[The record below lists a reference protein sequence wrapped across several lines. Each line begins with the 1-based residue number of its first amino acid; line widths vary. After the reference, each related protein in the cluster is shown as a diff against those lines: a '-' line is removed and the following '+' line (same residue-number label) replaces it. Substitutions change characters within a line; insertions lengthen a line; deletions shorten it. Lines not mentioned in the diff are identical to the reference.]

1 MFKDITRDDVYRIE
15 TRRLW
20 LRWPRLSDAA
30 AIAHYLSDK
39 RISDM
44 TARIPY
50 PYPPQNADRYVFTS
64 REANADGNGLGLV
77 ITRLGAPTEII
88 GAVGMSPADE
98 PGVYTLGY
106 WIGTPHWGQGYA
118 TEAVRGFLDATFSLS
133 DAAKIEATVKP
144 ENPASMRVLEHC
156 GFVKTGESERFMPA
170 RDRNELV
177 HEFALTREAWREVSH
192 WSALHTAA

>member
-30 AIAHYLSDK
+30 AIAHYLSDN
-39 RISDM
+39 RIAQM
-44 TARIPY
+44 TGRIKN
-50 PYPPQNADRYVFTS
+50 PYPPQEADRYVFTT
-64 REANADGNGLGLV
+64 REANSDGNGLGLV

-88 GAVGMSPADE
+88 GAIGMSATDE
-98 PGVYTLGY
+98 PGALEFGY
-106 WIGTPHWGQGYA
+106 WIGVPHWGQGYA
-118 TEAVRGFLDATFSLS
+118 TEAAQALVDAGFSLS
-133 DAAKIEATVKP
+133 NVEKLVATVKP

-156 GFVKTGESERFMPA
+156 DFVKTGECERFMPA

-177 HEFALTREAWREVSH
+177 HEFVLTREAWREVSH

>member
-30 AIAHYLSDK
+30 AIAHYVSDRK
-39 RISDM
+39 ISDM
-44 TARIPY
+44 TARIPH
-50 PYPPQNADRYVFTS
+50 PYPPQDADRYVFTT
-64 REANADGNGLGLV
+64 REGNADGKGLGLV

-88 GAVGMSPADE
+88 GAIGLSPTDK
-98 PGVYTLGY
+98 PDTLEFGY
-106 WIGTPHWGQGYA
+106 WIGVPHWGQGYA
-118 TEAVRGFLDATFSLS
+118 TEAAQSFVANGFSLS
-133 DAAKIEATVKP
+133 LASTLMATVKP
-144 ENPASMRVLEHC
+144 ENIASMRVLEHC

-170 RDRNELV
+170 RGQNEPV
-177 HEFALTREAWREVSH
+177 IEFALTRDVWRDMPN

>member
-50 PYPPQNADRYVFTS
+50 PYPPQDADRYVFNT
-64 REANADGNGLGLV
+64 REANADGEGLGLV
-77 ITRLGAPTEII
+77 MTRLGAPTEII
-88 GAVGMSPADE
+88 GAIGMSPTDE
-98 PGVYTLGY
+98 TGVHMLGY
-106 WIGTPHWGQGYA
+106 WIGVPHWGQGFA
-118 TEAVRGFLDATFSLS
+118 TEAVQGFIDATFSLS
-133 DAAKIEATVKP
+133 DVAKVVATVKP
-144 ENPASMRVLEHC
+144 ENPASMRVLEHS
-156 GFVKTGESERFMPA
+156 GFGKTGESERFMPA
-170 RDRNELV
+170 RDRKELV
-177 HEFALTREAWREVSH
+177 YEFELTREAWREMSH